1 MKKLLTVVF
10 TLLAYCAF
18 AQTAQKNGTIYKEH
32 PYITI
37 VNNSNDLFLKQDWD
51 GMLKLYADSAK
62 FYDPS
67 STKPSHVA
75 DMKKSWAD
83 IYANWEQITVVK
95 QGYPDGLQYEK
106 DPFTVQS
113 WWAVTAVNK
122 KTKKTAK
129 FNMVQFDEF
138 NKDGKI
144 VLEFSYYDQTP
155 LVEAMKEVSA
165 AK

>member
-1 MKKLLTVVF
+1 MKKLFILAF
-10 TLLAYCAF
+10 TLLACSAF
-18 AQTAQKNGTIYKEH
+18 AQDMQKNGTIYKAH

-37 VNNSNDLFLKQDWD
+37 VNSSNELFLKQDWD
-51 GMLKLYADSAK
+51 GLTKLYADTAK

-67 STKPSHVA
+67 SPKAISLA
-75 DMKKSWAD
+75 DQKKGWAS
-83 IYANWEQITVVK
+83 IYTDWEQITVTK

-113 WWAVTAVNK
+113 WWGVTAVNK

-129 FNMVQFDEF
+129 FSMVQFDEF

-144 VLEFSYYDQTP
+144 DLEISYYDEAP
-155 LVEAMKEVSA
+155 LIEAMK
-165 AK
+165 

>member
-1 MKKLLTVVF
+1 MKKLLTVAF
-10 TLLAYCAF
+10 TLLACCAF

-37 VNNSNDLFLKQDWD
+37 VNNSNDLFLKQDWG
-51 GMLKLYADSAK
+51 GMAKLYADTVK

-67 STKPSHVA
+67 SSKPSGLA
-75 DMKKSWAD
+75 DAKKGWAD
-83 IYANWEQITVVK
+83 IYTNWEQINVVK
-95 QGYPDGLQYEK
+95 QGYPDGLQYDK

-113 WWAVTAVNK
+113 WWVITGVNK
-122 KTKKTAK
+122 KTKKSVK
-129 FNMVQFDEF
+129 VFMVMFDEF

-144 VLEFSYYDQTP
+144 SREISYYDQTP
-155 LVEAMKEVSA
+155 FIEASKEVSA